1 MNFWYSWQINYLLL
15 LQQFREITGG
25 VFDNF
30 FLNITHGG
38 ETIIPAG
45 IVAGIYWCLNT
56 QAATYIF
63 LNLGIGTFF
72 SDLLKNIA
80 CIYRPWILDSRIHPV
95 PDAIGMAQGYSF
107 PSGHTQNAVS
117 IWGTLAYFTQNKVF
131 RACLIIFILLIAFS
145 RNYLGVHTPQDV
157 LFSLIFVTCLIFL
170 MPKFIKWI
178 DNGKNR
184 DIVVFVCAILAVVA
198 CILFEHIKTY
208 PLDYVNGKL
217 LVNPVAMR
225 LSSSPKLGLFLGIF
239 TGWIINRR
247 FIHFDGSV
255 GTAIQKL
262 FRFIIGAVIFYLI
275 YFNLPDLLMNFMSKK
290 YAWFF
295 SSFVVVFYAT
305 VIYPVIILFVRK
317 NILKTSE

>member
-30 FLNITHGG
+30 FLNVTHGG
-38 ETIIPAG
+38 ETIISSG
-45 IVAGIYWCLNT
+45 IIVGIYWCINT
-56 QAATYIF
+56 QLATYIYI
-63 LNLGIGTFF
+63 NLGISSFI

-95 PDAIGMAQGYSF
+95 PEAIKMAQGYSF

-117 IWGTLAYFTQNKVF
+117 IWGTMAYFTKNKIF
-131 RACLIIFILLIAFS
+131 RTLLIIFILLVAFS

-157 LFSLIFVTCLIFL
+157 LFSLIFITALLFVTPLF
-170 MPKFIKWI
+170 MKWV

-184 DIVVFVCAILAVVA
+184 DIIVFVFAIFSVIA
-198 CILFEHIKTY
+198 CILFEHFKPY
-208 PLDYVNGKL
+208 PLDYINGEL

-225 LSSSPKLGLFLGIF
+225 LSAAPKLGMFIGIF

-255 GTAIQKL
+255 GTGIQKL
-262 FRFIIGAVIFYLI
+262 FRFIAGVIIFYLI
-275 YFNLPDLLMNFMSKK
+275 YFNAPDILMNFMNKK
-290 YAWFF
+290 YAWII
-295 SSFVVVFYAT
+295 SSFIVVFYAT
-305 VIYPVIILFVRK
+305 VIYPLIVLFVRK
-317 NILKTSE
+317 NIYKKSE